1 MKSNKQDSFY
11 LTLVIALSLLFI
23 SIFYGKVLINPNQ
36 YTFSNSG
43 DGIKNYYTFAY
54 YIENN
59 HSKTNFEGL
68 NYPYGE
74 NFMYTD
80 CHPVIAYSIKSIS
93 NYFPVISDYKVG
105 IINFLMIISFLLEAL
120 FLYLIFKNIKINLL
134 FAVYCSVAI
143 TILSPQIFRMTGHY
157 ALSYGFFIPLTIY
170 LLLKFELSKQKKYL
184 ILLLLNNIFWFF
196 IHSYL
201 GLMAT
206 GFLLLFGLM
215 KLYQDIK
222 VKNVDWKNQSLFFS
236 QILVPI
242 ILFYLF
248 VKTIDIHTGRT
259 KNPYGFFEYRA
270 DFDTILLPNQYP
282 LKYLTDLFL
291 PQFTQTWE
299 GLNYIGFVAVFGSMM
314 FVFFKLKKRVESSNL
329 TIKPENNKAPF
340 LKFSLISS
348 AILLLFSVGFPFR
361 FGLESF
367 LEYFPI
373 LKQFRAIGRFSWVF
387 FFIINIE
394 VVYYFNSFLIKYF
407 NEKRKVLSYSIL
419 IIIPFIIGIEG
430 ISYHLEI
437 SRTITQQKNIFDIK
451 QIDKSTSQAL
461 KGIESN
467 NYQAI
472 IPLPFYNIGSENF
485 GKIGTSKTY
494 YLSMLFSYHLK
505 LPILG
510 NYLTRISIKE
520 SRNVMQI
527 LSNSFYAKEIAQ
539 DITSKKPFLLICSNE
554 KLTENEQTLL
564 NKSHLIKTNEKF
576 SIYEISAAELF
587 ENTAKK
593 EFEAYFNAKPH
604 LIAKEGFLFSDTSN
618 FFFYNDFENLKNKI
632 THSGKG
638 SLILNKKGVN
648 KIVQINSFKLDRH
661 KKYTAT
667 FWIYNKGQDRINN
680 CEIILKNSLGNKIIN
695 LKTYK
700 PMESET
706 ISGDW
711 SMMKMNF
718 SVSDEKEK
726 VTIAIEGFDINN
738 SKMFIDDILICE
750 EQTTVYRELKV
761 ESKKVTELF
770 KNNHFMNLD
779 RN

>member
-11 LTLVIALSLLFI
+11 LTLVIVLSLLFI
-23 SIFYGKVLINPNQ
+23 LIFYGKVLLNPNQ
-36 YTFSNSG
+36 YTFSNTG
-43 DGIKNYYTFAY
+43 DGVKNYYTYAY

-80 CHPVIAYSIKSIS
+80 CHPVLAYSIKSVT
-93 NYFPVISDYKVG
+93 NYFPVISEHKIG

-120 FLYLIFKNIKINLL
+120 FLYLIFKNLKINLL
-134 FAVYCSVAI
+134 FAVCCSVAI
-143 TILSPQIFRMTGHY
+143 TLLSPQIFRMTGHY

-170 LLLKFELSKQKKYL
+170 LLLKFELSKQKKYV
-184 ILLLLNNIFWFF
+184 ILLLLNNLFWFF

-222 VKNVDWKNQSLFFS
+222 VKNVNWKNQLMFFS
-236 QILVPI
+236 QILIPI

-248 VKTIDIHTGRT
+248 VKSVDIHTGRT
-259 KNPYGFFEYRA
+259 TNPYGFFEYRA
-270 DFDTILLPNQYP
+270 DFDTILLPNHYP
-282 LKYLTDLFL
+282 FKYLTDLFL

-299 GLNYIGFVAVFGSMM
+299 GLNYLGIVAIFGSMM
-314 FVFFKLKKRVESSNL
+314 FVFFKLKKRVESSNFTL
-329 TIKPENNKAPF
+329 KPENKKSLF

-348 AILLLFSVGFPFR
+348 AILLLFSAGFPFR
-361 FGLESF
+361 LGLESF

-387 FFIINIE
+387 FFMINIG

-407 NEKRKVLSYSIL
+407 NEKRKILSYSIL

-430 ISYHLEI
+430 ISYHLEM
-437 SRTITQQKNIFDIK
+437 SRAITKQKNIFDIK
-451 QIDKSTSQAL
+451 QMDKSTRQVL
-461 KGIESN
+461 QGIESN

-485 GKIGTSKTY
+485 GKIGTSKIY
-494 YLSMLFSYHLK
+494 YLSMLFSYHFK

-520 SRNVMQI
+520 SKNVMQI
-527 LSNSFYAKEIAQ
+527 LSNSFYEKEMAK
-539 DITSKKPFLLICSNE
+539 DISSKKPFLLICSKE
-554 KLTENEQTLL
+554 ELTENEQTLL
-564 NKSHLIKTNEKF
+564 NKSHLIKTNKKF
-576 SIYEISAAELF
+576 SIYEIGAKELF

-593 EFEAYFNAKPH
+593 EFDAYFKAKPH

-632 THSGKG
+632 THSGNG
-638 SLILNKKGVN
+638 SLKLNKKGVN
-648 KIVQINSFKLDRH
+648 QIFTIEGSHLNVN
-661 KKYTAT
+661 KKYVAS
-667 FWIYNKGQDRINN
+667 FWLYNKGQDRLNN
-680 CEIILKNSLGNKIIN
+680 CEILQKNTSNNITTSLKK
-695 LKTYK
+695 YK
-700 PMESET
+700 PMESEI

-711 SMMKMNF
+711 SMIKMKFQIN
-718 SVSDEKEK
+718 DLKED
-726 VTIAIEGFDINN
+726 IIFEFQGFDIEN
-738 SKMFIDDILICE
+738 SNMYLDDLFVHEEKTLI
-750 EQTTVYRELKV
+750 YKELKPIP
-761 ESKKVTELF
+761 ENKFELF
-770 KNNHFMNLD
+770 KNNHFIILQ
-779 RN
+779 

>member
-11 LTLVIALSLLFI
+11 LTLVIVLSLLFI
-23 SIFYGKVLINPNQ
+23 LIFYGKVLLNPNQ
-36 YTFSNSG
+36 YTFSNTG
-43 DGIKNYYTFAY
+43 DGIKNYYTYAY

-93 NYFPVISDYKVG
+93 SYFPVISEYKIG

-120 FLYLIFKNIKINLL
+120 FLYLIFKNLKINLL

-143 TILSPQIFRMTGHY
+143 TLLSPQIFRMTGHY

-170 LLLKFELSKQKKYL
+170 LLLKFELSKQKKYV
-184 ILLLLNNIFWFF
+184 ILLLLNNLFWFF

-222 VKNVDWKNQSLFFS
+222 VKNVNWKNQLMFFS
-236 QILVPI
+236 QILIPI

-248 VKTIDIHTGRT
+248 VKSVDIHTGRT
-259 KNPYGFFEYRA
+259 TNPYGFFEYRA
-270 DFDTILLPNQYP
+270 DFDTILLPNHYP
-282 LKYLTDLFL
+282 FKYLTDLFL

-299 GLNYIGFVAVFGSMM
+299 GLNYLGIVAIFGSMM
-314 FVFFKLKKRVESSNL
+314 FVFFKLKKRVESSNFTL
-329 TIKPENNKAPF
+329 KPENNKSLF

-348 AILLLFSVGFPFR
+348 AILLLFSAGFPFR

-367 LEYFPI
+367 LNYFPI
-373 LKQFRAIGRFSWVF
+373 IKQFRAIGRFSWVF
-387 FFIINIE
+387 FFIINIG

-407 NEKRKVLSYSIL
+407 NEKRKILSYSIL

-430 ISYHLEI
+430 ISYHLEM
-437 SRTITQQKNIFDIK
+437 SRAITQQKNIFDVK
-451 QIDKSTSQAL
+451 QIDKSTRQVL
-461 KGIESN
+461 QGVESN

-485 GKIGTSKTY
+485 GKIGTSKIY

-510 NYLTRISIKE
+510 NYLTRISIQE
-520 SRNVMQI
+520 SKNVMQI
-527 LSNSFYAKEIAQ
+527 LSNSFYEKEMAK
-539 DITSKKPFLLICSNE
+539 DISSKKPFLLICSKE
-554 KLTENEQTLL
+554 ELTENEQTLL
-564 NKSHLIKTNEKF
+564 NKSHLIKTNKKF
-576 SIYEISAAELF
+576 SIYEIGAKELF

-593 EFEAYFNAKPH
+593 EFDAYFNAKPH

-632 THSGKG
+632 THSGNG
-638 SLILNKKGVN
+638 SLKLNKKGVN
-648 KIVQINSFKLDRH
+648 QIFTIEGSHLNVN
-661 KKYTAT
+661 KKYVAS
-667 FWIYNKGQDRINN
+667 FWLYNKGQDRLNN
-680 CEIILKNSLGNKIIN
+680 CEILQKNTCNNTTTSLKK
-695 LKTYK
+695 YK
-700 PMESET
+700 PMESEI

-711 SMMKMNF
+711 SMIKMKFQIN
-718 SVSDEKEK
+718 DLKED
-726 VTIAIEGFDINN
+726 IIFEFQGFDIEN
-738 SKMFIDDILICE
+738 SNMYLDDLFVHEEKILI
-750 EQTTVYRELKV
+750 YKELKPIP
-761 ESKKVTELF
+761 ENKFELF
-770 KNNHFMNLD
+770 KNNHFIILQ
-779 RN
+779 